1 MNLLHFFT
9 SLSLAILAVAAVGCS
24 PSSGVEADAVTL
36 REKVEALHDSLAAV
50 DSLAVENALIVYRV
64 NLERLAP
71 YAADSSKRDVVVS
84 DGTTLDRS
92 AKNLFKFQAQRRVWM
107 GALTAGSA
115 RLKSLAHDVRTEYL
129 DTAQGRVYLVDE
141 QGALWAVLQDARSRM
156 HAAQWCLDKAD
167 SLNVRMEDHFARWG
181 SPK

>member
-1 MNLLHFFT
+1 MKFSPFFT
-9 SLSLAILAVAAVGCS
+9 GLSLAFLAVGAVGCS
-24 PSSGVEADAVTL
+24 ASSEVESDALAL
-36 REKVEALHDSLAAV
+36 REKVEALHDSLASV
-50 DSLAVENALIVYRV
+50 DSLAVESALISYRM

-115 RLKSLAHDVRTEYL
+115 RLKSLAHDVHTEYL
-129 DTAQGRVYLVDE
+129 DTAQGRVYLRDE
-141 QGALWAVLQDARSRM
+141 QGALWTVLQDARSRM
-156 HAAQWCLDKAD
+156 HATEWCLGKAD

>member
-1 MNLLHFFT
+1 MKFLPFLT
-9 SLSLAILAVAAVGCS
+9 GLSLVFLAVGAVGCS
-24 PSSGVEADAVTL
+24 ASSEVEADAVSL
-36 REKVEALHDSLAAV
+36 REKVEALHDSLASV
-50 DSLAVENALIVYRV
+50 DSLAVESALISYRM

-115 RLKSLAHDVRTEYL
+115 RLKSLAHDVRTEYI
-129 DTAQGRVYLVDE
+129 DTAQGRVYVRDE

-156 HAAQWCLDKAD
+156 HAAQWCLDKVD

-181 SPK
+181 SPQ